1 MPSKISEPISSEL
14 ARIDKLIRAGN
25 GAEAQQTLEKLTKDK
40 LPRNDLTAASA
51 LAWRCN
57 RPLIGIRLLNPI
69 VRPSHRRPNEATDT
83 ERIEYAACLIKIGAT
98 DEALKLLASIES
110 KTYPR
115 RLLIEAFGYIS
126 QWRYQSALPLLTKYI
141 ASPGVTRY
149 DKTVGKVNLA
159 EALIHERHDQ
169 QALSLLRELLHDSS
183 AQRLNLV
190 LGKVLELSAQ
200 YWIFKKKYSE
210 AEAYLDKAQKQ
221 LNESQSLDSFFVRK
235 WRGLMEYSSQK
246 GKGEAKAKLD
256 VIRAEALER
265 SHFETIRDC
274 DRFEAILTKEE
285 PLAQKLFFGTPFES
299 FRDQLQ
305 ADWGKE
311 LNGETHFLWQL
322 RPEEAK
328 RPSLDLFEISPSFA
342 LELKPG
348 QLLHRLLSTLCRDFY
363 RPFRVATLHSYLYP
377 AEFFNPTSSPA
388 RIHEA
393 VKRLRNWLEKHKLG
407 VDIEEDTGTYRLSA
421 NKPFSIKVPS
431 PSQPQTKSSSFLK
444 IVRDQWPDRG
454 FTVNELSKVLECSPR
469 TALTYVK
476 EAESE
481 GTVVREGQGP
491 KTKYRLAA

>member
-1 MPSKISEPISSEL
+1 MPSKISQPVTTDLEK
-14 ARIDKLIRAGN
+14 IDKLIRAGH
-25 GAEAQQTLEKLTKDK
+25 GAEAQHALEKLTKDK
-40 LPRNDLTAASA
+40 LARKDLTAASA

-57 RPLIGIRLLNPI
+57 RPLVGIRLLNSI
-69 VRPSHRRPNEATDT
+69 VRPSHRRPTQATEA

-98 DEALKLLASIES
+98 DEALRLLATVEAS
-110 KTYPR
+110 YDPR

-126 QWRYQSALPLLTKYI
+126 QWRYQSALPLLSKYI
-141 ASPGVTRY
+141 ASSGVTRY

-159 EALIHERHDQ
+159 EALIHQGHDQ
-169 QALSLLRELLHDSS
+169 QALSLLRELLHDAS

-210 AEAYLDKAQKQ
+210 AEAYLDKAQKL
-221 LNESQSLDSFFVRK
+221 LNESQSLDAFFVKK
-235 WRGLMEYSSQK
+235 WHGLMEYSSKK
-246 GKGEAKAKLD
+246 GKGEAKATLD
-256 VIRAEALER
+256 AIRADALER

-274 DRFEAILTKEE
+274 DRFEAIITKNGG
-285 PLAQKLFFGTPFES
+285 LVQKLFFGTPFES

-305 ADWGKE
+305 ADWGSP
-311 LNGETHFLWQL
+311 LASETHFIWQL
-322 RPEEAK
+322 SGAETSEC
-328 RPSLDLFEISPSFA
+328 SLDLFEVSPAFA

-348 QLLHRLLSTLCRDFY
+348 QLLHRLLTTLCRDFY

-377 AEFFNPTSSPA
+377 NEFFNPTSSPA

-393 VKRLRNWLEKHKLG
+393 VKRLRVWLEKHKLK
-407 VDIEEDTGTYRLSA
+407 VEITEDSGTYRLSSA
-421 NKPFSIKVPS
+421 KPFSIKVPS

-444 IVRDQWPDRG
+444 IVRDQWPARG

-491 KTKYRLAA
+491 KTKYRLAS